1 MSLPKTTRQGMSRA
15 FNVFEPQFPHTEMEV
30 VTVPAQRATGR
41 IVGDVT
47 PGPMADVKYSNS
59 STI

>member
-1 MSLPKTTRQGMSRA
+1 MNLKSGA
-15 FNVFEPQFPHTEMEV
+15 FSCVSAKDHQTGDVQSF
-30 VTVPAQRATGR
+30 TVPAQRATGR
-41 IVGDVT
+41 IVGDAT